1 MKLLLCGKLMPA
13 YKSFTQSLHTYK
25 YRTDVV
31 HLENIEEPGMAKL
44 TASAYALVYP
54 VFFDG
59 FSAPVIEAMQCKV
72 PVITSVNSSM
82 QEIAGDAA
90 LYADPGSYYTLAE
103 LLMRLYKDENLRD
116 ELIKKG
122 EIIAY
127 QYNWDKTADLLWH
140 SIQKTVL

>member
-1 MKLLLCGKLMPA
+1 MQL
-13 YKSFTQSLHTYK
+13 FTITSCVAQNLHTYK
-25 YRTDVV
+25 YKADVV
-31 HLENIEEPGMAKL
+31 HLENIGEPETAKL
-44 TASAYALVYP
+44 MASAYALVYP

-59 FSAPVIEAMQCKV
+59 FSAPVIEAMRCKV

-90 LYADPGSYYTLAE
+90 LYADPENYHTIAA
-103 LLMRLYKDENLRD
+103 LLMRIYKDENGRN

-122 EIIAY
+122 EIVAQ
-127 QYNWDKTADLLWH
+127 QYNWDKTADLFWH